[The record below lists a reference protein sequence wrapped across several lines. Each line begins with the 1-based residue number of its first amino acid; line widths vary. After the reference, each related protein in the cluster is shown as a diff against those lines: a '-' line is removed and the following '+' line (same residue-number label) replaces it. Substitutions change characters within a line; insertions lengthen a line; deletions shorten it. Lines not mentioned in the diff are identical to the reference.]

1 MNHPGNDISE
11 DFDNLVANKG
21 NDKSDM
27 SGTDASLSVNSP
39 VKKQEAM
46 PQQMQQQMQQ
56 QMMQQ
61 QMMQQ
66 QMMQQQ
72 NSVGPRPK
80 LQHPDN
86 DMSDHIDMEL
96 ERIQE
101 NENENVA
108 QHNLTNSELAEINN
122 KIEAMNSQK

>member
-46 PQQMQQQMQQ
+46 PQQMPTSTPQG
-56 QMMQQ
+56 
-61 QMMQQ
+61 
-66 QMMQQQ
+66 
-72 NSVGPRPK
+72 N
-80 LQHPDN
+80 
-86 DMSDHIDMEL
+86 IDYSQL
-96 ERIQE
+96 LGLLSQRANATGLLGTRFQPQPI
-101 NENENVA
+101 
-108 QHNLTNSELAEINN
+108 NLASLLG
-122 KIEAMNSQK
+122 